1 MYSLGDERVTA
12 LTQLL
17 QGIKAVKLFGWE
29 SRFLEMVDEKRERQ
43 LQYMWK
49 LFVAWIQVTIASS
62 MAPMLVLVVIFIVYV
77 NILGNKLSAEIAFT
91 SISVFSLI
99 RRVFE
104 NLPGFMNWVIG
115 GYVSLG
121 RIDAYLGQ
129 PHIQDLQSRIATHAD
144 WDSADIIREVHLGF
158 EHADLEWER
167 PSSSTKPNGDAPTGA
182 EATSADSPDASELDT
197 EQTPLFAADGV
208 ADSSHTQIELASA
221 SESTNISDEVIPRF
235 SLKDIDVR
243 FPHGALSIVAGPTG
257 SGKSSLLS
265 ALIGEMTLTRG
276 RIHLPTTNSGLTAGD
291 SDKYRDIIELS
302 DEGLAIRDIAYVA
315 QEAWLRN
322 ATIRENILFGEQ
334 YERSRY
340 EEVLRVCALKPD
352 LRILSAGDQTEIG
365 ERGVTLSGG
374 QKQRVALARAV
385 YSSRRILLIDDC
397 LSA

>member
-167 PSSSTKPNGDAPTGA
+167 PSGSAKPNGDAPTGA
-182 EATSADSPDASELDT
+182 EATSADSPDASESDT
-197 EQTPLFAADGV
+197 EQTPLLAADGV

-235 SLKDIDVR
+235 SLKDINVR
-243 FPHGALSIVAGPTG
+243 FPHGAL
-257 SGKSSLLS
+257 
-265 ALIGEMTLTRG
+265 
-276 RIHLPTTNSGLTAGD
+276 
-291 SDKYRDIIELS
+291 
-302 DEGLAIRDIAYVA
+302 
-315 QEAWLRN
+315 
-322 ATIRENILFGEQ
+322 
-334 YERSRY
+334 
-340 EEVLRVCALKPD
+340 
-352 LRILSAGDQTEIG
+352 
-365 ERGVTLSGG
+365 
-374 QKQRVALARAV
+374 
-385 YSSRRILLIDDC
+385 
-397 LSA
+397 